1 MRVLLLGDSHTVGP
15 YGKALADLFA
25 ARGDAVTRVGR
36 VGATASS
43 YLGDGWK
50 KLEGVGD
57 FDAAKLGQYDLVVLT
72 LGTNDAAALSAAFS
86 VQKAAEAV
94 QRLAGSIKAKAVWY
108 VGPPAFS
115 TNAAASY
122 NPVFRQEDLNSRA
135 DRLWREVSRLFG
147 SRTVDS
153 RASTKAFVRETDIH
167 LGDAGGKAWAA
178 AVFQRVQAG
187 GFPTGVVVGVV
198 TVAAVVAT
206 IWYFKR
212 R

>member
-1 MRVLLLGDSHTVGP
+1 MRVLLLGDSHTVGS

-25 ARGDAVTRVGR
+25 ARGAEVVRVGR

-57 FDAAKLGQYDLVVLT
+57 FDAAKLGQYDLAVVT
-72 LGTNDAAALSAAFS
+72 LGTNDAAALSSSFIA
-86 VQKAAEAV
+86 QNAAEAL
-94 QRLAGSIKAKAVWY
+94 QRVAERLNAATIWY

-115 TNAAASY
+115 ANAAASY

-135 DRLWREVSRLFG
+135 DRLWRAVSGLFG
-147 SRTVDS
+147 GRAVDS
-153 RASTKAFVRETDIH
+153 RPSTKAFVRESDIH

-178 AVFQRVQAG
+178 AVFQRVQSG
-187 GFPTGVVVGVV
+187 GFPVWAVVGV
-198 TVAAVVAT
+198 TVLATAVA
-206 IWYFKR
+206 IWFLKR